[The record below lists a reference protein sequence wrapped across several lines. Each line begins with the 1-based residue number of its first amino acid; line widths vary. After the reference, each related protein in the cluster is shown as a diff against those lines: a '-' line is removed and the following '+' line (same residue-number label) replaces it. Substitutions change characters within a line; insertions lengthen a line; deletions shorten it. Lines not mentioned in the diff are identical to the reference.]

1 MDKEPIAKLIEHH
14 RLDCMRMLHGQ
25 CSTRRCLVRGGWTP
39 GDASGYSKATCE
51 ALETCRVLETLE
63 AQLGGHALTAKEAT
77 ANLLRASASE
87 AAREAAEAKAARL
100 EEALTWR
107 ATHRHVK
114 RGTEYMLDSYGEIQT
129 DTPLGDYAKVA
140 IYKARDG
147 KTWVRSLSEFEDGRF
162 AALEAK

>member
-100 EEALTWR
+100 EECVHAVQD
-107 ATHRHVK
+107 ATAAYLPPDGISAQECLNRILSAVDNPVINAV
-114 RGTEYMLDSYGEIQT
+114 T
-129 DTPLGDYAKVA
+129 LGAA
-140 IYKARDG
+140 N
-147 KTWVRSLSEFEDGRF
+147 GRP
-162 AALEAK
+162 

>member
-100 EEALTWR
+100 EEA
-107 ATHRHVK
+107 
-114 RGTEYMLDSYGEIQT
+114 
-129 DTPLGDYAKVA
+129 AKKFA
-140 IYKARDG
+140 IY
-147 KTWVRSLSEFEDGRF
+147 TFEDEDGVCFSTHGRVIANWGSHTNEGIALLKLDAEF
-162 AALEAK
+162 RAALEAK

>member
-100 EEALTWR
+100 EEALERMTACYVAWAPLELHPDIDTDLETWR
-107 ATHRHVK
+107 PR
-114 RGTEYMLDSYGEIQT
+114 
-129 DTPLGDYAKVA
+129 
-140 IYKARDG
+140 
-147 KTWVRSLSEFEDGRF
+147 
-162 AALEAK
+162 